1 MFKSLTSVTYPVAD
15 LVQAGQWYRTVLGQE
30 PVLDSPFMVSFD
42 VGEAALNLVAVDQPS
57 AAHEERVV
65 VYWRVDDIDLAYR
78 RLLELGAVPLTEI
91 STRLNVRLAKIIDPF
106 GNVIGLSDKLSKDKP
121 ISVADQ
127 PSESALTVAF
137 CRALAAK
144 DEREE
149 IRGGDDL
156 AELFLPEDRRRLL
169 QDSASREWIIKNL
182 ATPELYG
189 YFLARTAYIDHVF
202 TQALR
207 ENIPQIVFLGA
218 GYDSRAYRFKSLIND
233 TRIFEL
239 DSRPTQQRKLTLLAR
254 ANVSIPDQVTL
265 APINFK
271 TEALAA
277 VLLKADYDPHQR
289 TVFIWE
295 GVTYY
300 LSTETVN
307 ETLTTVKTHS
317 PAGSVICFDYMT
329 QPVPST
335 YTAEP
340 FQFWLEPERI
350 EPFLAER
357 GYVITD
363 YLTPEDMERK
373 YLTLRDGSSAGKVLP
388 FFCLVQ
394 AVVSG

>member
-15 LVQAGQWYRTVLGQE
+15 LEQAGQWYRAVLGQE
-30 PVLDSPFMVSFD
+30 PVLDSPFVVSFD

-78 RLLELGAVPLTEI
+78 RLLELGAVPHTEI

-106 GNVIGLSDKLSKDKP
+106 GNVIGLTDKLSEAKQ
-121 ISVADQ
+121 ITVEDQ
-127 PSESALTVAF
+127 PSESAMTVAF

-144 DEREE
+144 DEREA

-169 QDSASREWIIKNL
+169 KDCTSREWIIKNL
-182 ATPELYG
+182 VTPELYG
-189 YFLARTAYIDHVF
+189 YFLARTAYIDDIF

-207 ENIPQIVFLGA
+207 ENIPQIVLLGA
-218 GYDSRAYRFKSLIND
+218 GYDSRAYRFQTLIND

-239 DSRPTQQRKLTLLAR
+239 DIRPTQQRKLTLLAQ
-254 ANVSIPDQVTL
+254 AHISIPEQVTL
-265 APINFK
+265 VPINFK
-271 TEALAA
+271 TEAIAA
-277 VLLKADYDPHQR
+277 ALSKAGFDRQQR
-289 TVFIWE
+289 TLFIWE

-300 LSTETVN
+300 LPAETVN
-307 ETLTTVKTHS
+307 ETLGFVTS
-317 PAGSVICFDYMT
+317 NAPDGSILCFDYMT

-340 FQFWLEPERI
+340 FQFWLEPEKI

-357 GYVITD
+357 GYLITD
-363 YLTPEDMERK
+363 YLTPEDMECK

-394 AVVSG
+394 AVVRG